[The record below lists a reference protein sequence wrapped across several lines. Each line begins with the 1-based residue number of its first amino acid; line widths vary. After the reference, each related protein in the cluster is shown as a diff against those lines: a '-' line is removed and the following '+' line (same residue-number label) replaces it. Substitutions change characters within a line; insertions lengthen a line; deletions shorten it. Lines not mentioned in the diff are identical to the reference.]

1 MKEQRRAM
9 DKTAR
14 PVVVR
19 YHDGTFRMRESR
31 GFSEAELKEAGITL
45 ADARRLSLR
54 VDPRRKTR
62 LDENVRTLKTLLDNV
77 PKPTARR
84 KPRDKR

>member
-9 DKTAR
+9 NKTAT

-31 GFSEAELKEAGITL
+31 GFSEAEVKEAGMTL
-45 ADARRLSLR
+45 VDARRLSLR
-54 VDPRRKTR
+54 VDPRRRTK
-62 LDENVRTLKTLLDNV
+62 LNENVRTLKTLHDSV
-77 PKPTARR
+77 PKPKARR